1 MHRTSIFHQQGFS
14 LNRRHFLN
22 GLFGT
27 TVGSLCGGKIFAE
40 EAAKA
45 AVPKGVRMFTCAH
58 SFHAFVY
65 RIVADIAKSAGITDH
80 QSVGISSIGGSRV
93 IQHWDATDE
102 KHKAKEALTEGK
114 VDVLT
119 LSPIWLPDEGIEKF
133 ATLGLEHNKDIRVTV
148 QEFWL
153 PNDTYHPVYPLET
166 KLKPDHNATD
176 VAELQKQQDHY
187 DHDMDDYVGAINK
200 KLGKD
205 VIVTVPVGQ
214 ATVALRR
221 QIVAGEAPGLKAQW
235 DLFRDNWGHPQ
246 IPLQLL
252 DGYCHFAVIY
262 KLNPV
267 GLPLPPQFATVKTM
281 SDDDKTKLNRMLQ
294 ELAWDAVIQHPMS
307 GVKA

>member
-1 MHRTSIFHQQGFS
+1 MGAA
-14 LNRRHFLN
+14 
-22 GLFGT
+22 
-27 TVGSLCGGKIFAE
+27 VAGSLCQGADAIT
-40 EAAKA
+40 
-45 AVPKGVRMFTCAH
+45 KGQRIFTCAH

-65 RIVADIAKSAGITDH
+65 RIVADMAKSAGITDH
-80 QSVGISSIGGSRV
+80 ESVGLSSIGGSRV
-93 IQHWDATDE
+93 IQHWDATDD
-102 KHKAKEALTEGK
+102 KHQAKAALTEGK

-176 VAELQKQQDHY
+176 VAELQKQQNHY
-187 DHDMDDYVGAINK
+187 DKDVDDYVTAINK

-205 VIVTVPVGQ
+205 VILTVPVGQ
-214 ATVALRR
+214 AAVALREK
-221 QIVAGEAPGLKAQW
+221 IVAGQAPGLKLQW
-235 DLFRDNWGHPQ
+235 DLFRDSWGHPQ
-246 IPLQLL
+246 VPLQLL

-262 KLNPV
+262 RRTPV
-267 GLPLPPQFATVKTM
+267 GLPLPPQFAQLKTM
-281 SDDDKTKLNRMLQ
+281 SDDDKQKLNRMLQ
-294 ELAWDAVIQHPMS
+294 ELAWDAVTHGPLT